1 MPEYPEVT
9 VVTNTLNNL
18 VSGRKIIKVEVRNNK
33 FIRNVSVEEFVQQIQ
48 GRTIKNVQN
57 FGKFIVFNFDTDLR
71 MLSHLRMAGKFYVY
85 DLELDKDFLF
95 NLHNYVY
102 FYLDNQKVM
111 IYNDSRQFG
120 GFELVDESDKRSIY
134 EIKKLAQ
141 LPGDI
146 DVDELYKKLQRK
158 NISIK
163 SVLLDQSLV
172 LGIGNIYADEA
183 LFKSKIYPMTKC
195 NQVFK
200 KELAILLKNAQE
212 IMDQSIKF
220 GGSSVHTYQSV
231 NSAKGTFQNQLRVYG
246 RAGEVCLSCGKSNI
260 IKVKLDFKANGRGT
274 SYCPNCQKEV

>member
-18 VSGRKIIKVEVRNNK
+18 VSSRKIIKVEVRNNK
-33 FIRNVSVEEFVQQIQ
+33 FIRNVSVEEFVQQVQ

-195 NQVFK
+195 NQVSK

-231 NSAKGTFQNQLRVYG
+231 NSTKGTFQNQLRVYG

>member
-120 GFELVDESDKRSIY
+120 GFELVDESDK
-134 EIKKLAQ
+134 
-141 LPGDI
+141 
-146 DVDELYKKLQRK
+146 
-158 NISIK
+158 
-163 SVLLDQSLV
+163 
-172 LGIGNIYADEA
+172 
-183 LFKSKIYPMTKC
+183 
-195 NQVFK
+195 
-200 KELAILLKNAQE
+200 
-212 IMDQSIKF
+212 
-220 GGSSVHTYQSV
+220 
-231 NSAKGTFQNQLRVYG
+231 
-246 RAGEVCLSCGKSNI
+246 
-260 IKVKLDFKANGRGT
+260 
-274 SYCPNCQKEV
+274 